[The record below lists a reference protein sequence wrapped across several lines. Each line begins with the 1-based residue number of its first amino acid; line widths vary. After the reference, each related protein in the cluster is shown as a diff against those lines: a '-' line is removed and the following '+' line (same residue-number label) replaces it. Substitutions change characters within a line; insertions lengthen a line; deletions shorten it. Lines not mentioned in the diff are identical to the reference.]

1 MSATTAAQTATL
13 TPPARFTNYN
23 IAILIFPYMLL
34 QPFPQGGMTCYNDL
48 SFIEHLVS
56 NILLKELNID
66 PTRYQHHHPW
76 L

>member
-1 MSATTAAQTATL
+1 
-13 TPPARFTNYN
+13 
-23 IAILIFPYMLL
+23 
-34 QPFPQGGMTCYNDL
+34 MTCYNDL

-56 NILLKELNID
+56 NILLKELNLD